1 MLVYYYMLHARL
13 CYHALN
19 TSAHL
24 TVASYKVYAGMVL
37 IVQTEVECLTQIH
50 RPDVNSSNL
59 TQHLFFNDC
68 SVE

>member
-1 MLVYYYMLHARL
+1 MLVYYMLQARL

-24 TVASYKVYAGMVL
+24 TFASYKVYAGMVL

-50 RPDVNSSNL
+50 RPDVKPSNL
-59 TQHLFFNDC
+59 AQHLFFNDC